1 MPVVLWII
9 NGVVTYSQAGAEF
22 GTAIPSQHFIAL
34 SLTLDPM
41 SAPKASAS
49 GVVGA
54 ILGIVGMSAIAG
66 ILVTA
71 MVTPALAV
79 TGIAANNSIGM
90 FENLPSYIKPD
101 ALAEKTNIYAT
112 NSDGSPRLLA
122 SVFEQD
128 REEVGWDQI
137 SPFVKDAVI
146 ATEDPRF
153 YTHGGVDI
161 QSTLRAAAG
170 NALETSGS
178 GASTISM
185 QYVRN
190 IQVQKAESIQDEAE
204 RDAAYEEATKTTID
218 RKLKEIKLA
227 IGLEKEFSKDDILL
241 GYLNIAPFGGRVYG
255 IQSAAKYYFG
265 VNATD
270 LTVAQAA
277 SLVAIVNAPNDLR
290 IDWPEN
296 IEDNQARR
304 DLDVLPAMLKEHKI
318 TQAQYDEAIATPVT
332 PNIVPPSTGCQTAND
347 IAAGFF
353 CDYVTAIVKNDP
365 AFGEDE
371 NTRWTNFKT
380 GGYQIYTTLD
390 VDLQIAAMDSMN
402 ANVPKAYDFDIGS
415 SLVTVQPGTG
425 RVLAM
430 VQNKDYSAD
439 PEVTAT
445 NAGASAVN
453 YSTDFLYGGS
463 TGFQVGSTY
472 KIFTLADWLKT
483 GHSLGDIINGNAG
496 TLNLAQFRNSCT
508 GGNGGTYA
516 VKNDGGSNPGNVT
529 VRQATASSVNLA
541 YLRMAQKLDQ
551 CEIKQTAEAFGV
563 HRADGNPLGDNPADV
578 LGTNE
583 IAPLT
588 MAGAFAAVANEG
600 VYCSPIAIERIL
612 DSQGNELPVPASTCN
627 AAVEPNVA
635 AAMVDA
641 LKGVVNGGTGAASN
655 PGDGIPL
662 FGKTGTTDS
671 EKDTWFVGATTEL
684 ATAVWVGNVVGTVS
698 LRNTSVNGQNG
709 GSLRHEI
716 WSTYMG
722 NANTKYGGNQ
732 FPTATSDLING
743 VPVNIP
749 NLAGM
754 SIDAARGALTAA
766 GFDFQDGG
774 VIDSTQPAGLVDS
787 SSPAGSATKGST
799 ITVFTSN
806 GQLRTVPNVAGMS
819 PSQAVAAI
827 TAAGIQQNQI
837 VFDGPSG
844 GNGVK
849 VTATAPGA
857 GEPIRAG
864 SDKLR
869 VTTKAG

>member
-1 MPVVLWII
+1 
-9 NGVVTYSQAGAEF
+9 
-22 GTAIPSQHFIAL
+22 
-34 SLTLDPM
+34 M

-122 SVFEQD
+122 SVFEQN
-128 REEVGWDQI
+128 REEIGWDQI

-153 YTHGGVDI
+153 YSHGGVDI
-161 QSTLRAAAG
+161 ASTLRAAAG

-204 RDAAYEEATKTTID
+204 RDVAYEEATKTTID

-227 IGLEKEFSKDDILL
+227 IGLEKEYSKDDILL

-255 IQSAAKYYFG
+255 IQSAAQYYYG
-265 VNATD
+265 VNAKD
-270 LTVAQAA
+270 LSVAQAA

-290 IDWPEN
+290 IDIPAEEGSN
-296 IEDNQARR
+296 IADNQARR

-318 TQAQYDEAIATPVT
+318 TQAEYDEAIATPVT

-365 AFGEDE
+365 AFGDSED
-371 NTRWTNFKT
+371 TRWTNFKT

-390 VDLQIAAMDSMN
+390 VDLQVAAMDAVN
-402 ANVPKAYDFDIGS
+402 ANVPKAYSFDIGS

-425 RVLAM
+425 KVLAM

-453 YSTDFLYGGS
+453 YSTDFAYGGS

-483 GHSLGDIINGNAG
+483 GHSLGDVINGNAG
-496 TLNLAQFRNSCT
+496 TLNLAQFRNACT

-529 VRQATASSVNLA
+529 VRQATAASVNLA
-541 YLRMAQKLDQ
+541 YLRMAMKLDQ

-563 HRADGNPLGDNPADV
+563 HRADGGALGDNPADV

-612 DSQGNELPVPASTCN
+612 DAQGNELPVPASTCSP
-627 AAVEPNVA
+627 AVEPNVA

-641 LKGVVNGGTGAASN
+641 LKGVVSGGTGAASN

-732 FPTATSDLING
+732 FASATSDLLNG
-743 VPVNIP
+743 VQVAIP
-749 NLAGM
+749 NVAGM
-754 SIDAARGALTAA
+754 SIDAARTAITAA

-774 VIDSTQPAGLVDS
+774 ALDSTQPAGLVDS
-787 SSPAGSATKGST
+787 TSPSGTATKSST

-806 GQLRTVPNVAGMS
+806 GQLRTVPNVTGMS
-819 PSQAVAAI
+819 PSQAVSAI
-827 TAAGIQQNQI
+827 TAAGIQQSQI
-837 VFDGPSG
+837 VFDGPSN
-844 GNGVK
+844 GNVK
-849 VTATAPGA
+849 VTATSPAA
-857 GEPIRAG
+857 GQPIRG
-864 SDKLR
+864 EGDKLR
-869 VTTKAG
+869 LTTKAG